1 MIKLGTIVTD
11 TVTGLEGMLTHLQTE
26 MNGDKFYSFQPKG
39 LDKKTLMP
47 LDPIWV
53 VEDRIE
59 GGIEMNMPIE
69 IEDKIDDILGTEVED
84 MASGFKGTAICAV
97 YHINGCLHVDIQ
109 PKGTNPETGKIIDR
123 SNFDI
128 RRLKG
133 DALEEVTEQVEEDNK
148 ARFPS
153 PAAIK
158 PYMR

>member
-11 TVTGLEGMLTHLQTE
+11 KVTGLEGMLTHLQTE
-26 MNGDKFYSFQPKG
+26 MNGDRFYSFQPKG
-39 LDKKTLMP
+39 LDKKTLLP

-69 IEDKIDDILGTEVED
+69 IEEKIDDILGTEVED
-84 MASGFKGTAICAV
+84 KASGFKGTAICAV

-123 SNFDI
+123 HNFDI

-133 DALEEVTEQVEEDNK
+133 DAIEEKDEKEVEYSK
-148 ARFPS
+148 VRFPS
-153 PAAIK
+153 PA
-158 PYMR
+158 PVTSYMR